1 MSGFEFRDA
10 CEAGDLDKVKG
21 LIGSV
26 DLNEIDECGYTG
38 LHFACEYGHIKIVE
52 ELMAAGANL
61 DPMVFDS
68 YMLPLHMAI
77 NKNHTDIAKKLI
89 EAGAKID
96 ELTYA
101 GACCTPLHYAILKD
115 NPDLIKLLISKKCD
129 VNLADELNGNTP
141 LYIATTLDKVD
152 IVKQLI
158 TAGAD
163 VNIADWDD
171 KTPLHFAASSGFGEI
186 ALLLVKA
193 KADLNAKDST
203 GVTPLEAADKVK
215 EDEMMKFLTE
225 CASGKVPAQAPK
237 AKVREARV
245 FKEVIPIEGCGE
257 GCANPNA

>member
-1 MSGFEFRDA
+1 MG
-10 CEAGDLDKVKG
+10 
-21 LIGSV
+21 
-26 DLNEIDECGYTG
+26 
-38 LHFACEYGHIKIVE
+38 
-52 ELMAAGANL
+52 
-61 DPMVFDS
+61 
-68 YMLPLHMAI
+68 
-77 NKNHTDIAKKLI
+77 
-89 EAGAKID
+89 AGAKID

-245 FKEVIPIEGCGE
+245 FKEVIPI
-257 GCANPNA
+257 